1 MSHVCLF
8 TRGRV
13 CLFTHSWWKTYY
25 IPGYSQT
32 SVGGIILSWTVSIEV
47 FAPRD
52 IRATSM
58 SSQASSSVPH
68 PHTNPDLCNAKAGV
82 SKPGAPSLPAAA
94 MEHKL
99 PGSVTDQLACMA
111 NHLLHEPAM
120 SPLHEP
126 LLVVS
131 PEIYQLAC
139 SGRPHRCVQVHV

>member
-1 MSHVCLF
+1 MCVCSHVEEC
-8 TRGRV
+8 V
-13 CLFTHSWWKTYY
+13 CSHK
-25 IPGYSQT
+25 
-32 SVGGIILSWTVSIEV
+32 VGGRLITYL
-47 FAPRD
+47 
-52 IRATSM
+52 ATLRLQWEG
-58 SSQASSSVPH
+58 SSSLGQLVLKFLPLQASSSVPH

-139 SGRPHRCVQVHV
+139 SGRPHRCVQVHVEDIVPH